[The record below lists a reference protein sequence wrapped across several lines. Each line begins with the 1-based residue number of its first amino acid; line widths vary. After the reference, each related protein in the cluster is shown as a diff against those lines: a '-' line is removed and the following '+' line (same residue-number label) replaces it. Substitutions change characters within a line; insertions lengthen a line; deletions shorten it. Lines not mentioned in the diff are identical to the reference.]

1 MNGCKTCFIVVTYL
15 LLSVHFII
23 SHPFHPQDFC
33 YVVLPPTWQSLA
45 CGHPLLN
52 VVCQPYALDSFTLQ
66 GGVGDPGIG
75 NMAKLEQVLKGIK
88 SAQTKGGGGH
98 NTT

>member
-1 MNGCKTCFIVVTYL
+1 MLYSSNL
-15 LLSVHFII
+15 LTTFLSLHHF
-23 SHPFHPQDFC
+23 HPFHPQDFC
-33 YVVLPPTWQSLA
+33 YVVLPPTWQGLA

-52 VVCQPYALDSFTLQ
+52 VVCQPLDSFTLQ

-88 SAQTKGGGGH
+88 SAQIKGGDTVHLGFQLPQLYC
-98 NTT
+98 